1 MKKNVSLVFTG
12 DIGFDKYMDG
22 RWNAKTL
29 CDEKVLG
36 FLKSGDHLVV
46 NVESPVTEAKKIVK
60 PNGVEGL
67 THTMN
72 PKAMDFLKE
81 IGADVFNLC
90 NNHIMDAGPE
100 GLEDTIKRAKEAG
113 VKTIGAGMN
122 LEEASA
128 PLFFEEAGGIGLL
141 SVGYERA
148 CRIAGDDTP
157 GCLNFSRMD
166 LVRKRIEEIKKSCRW
181 CVVVAHDGEE
191 FTSLPSPYVRDRF
204 LTYLDMGADIVV
216 AHHPHVPMNYE
227 TVGEKVIFYSL
238 GNFVFD
244 TDYQRS
250 QFNTEKGLLLKI
262 SFSEEKFEFEPFGL
276 LIDRKEEKVIK
287 GELPK
292 IFSDVN
298 ANEYER
304 LSALAAKQFISATR
318 RQLKY
323 MNPQKFS
330 NATEE
335 EFKENFFEPLRS
347 GRVPGKLLDFQIV
360 YPLSLE
366 ADEGKWKESGLKEVV
381 EYIKEQI

>member
-1 MKKNVSLVFTG
+1 MKKNSSFVFTG

-22 RWNAKTL
+22 RWDAGTL
-29 CDEKVLG
+29 CDEEVLR
-36 FLKSGDHLVV
+36 FLNSGDHLVV
-46 NVESPVTEAKKIVK
+46 NVEAPVTEAKKVVK
-60 PNGVEGL
+60 PDGVAGL

-72 PKAMDFLKE
+72 PKAMRFLKE

-90 NNHIMDAGPE
+90 NNHIMDAGPQ
-100 GLEDTIKRAKEAG
+100 GLEDTLKRAGEAG

-148 CRIAGDDTP
+148 CRMAGKDSA
-157 GCLNFSRMD
+157 GCLNFSD
-166 LVRKRIEEIKKSCRW
+166 SVLIKKRISEIKKRCRW
-181 CVVVAHDGEE
+181 CVVIAHDGEE

-204 LTYLDMGADIVV
+204 LSYLDMGADIVV

-250 QFNTEKGLLLKI
+250 QYNTEKGIFVKI
-262 SFSEEKFEFEPFGL
+262 DFTEENFRFEPFGI
-276 LIDRKEEKVIK
+276 LIDRDREKVVK

-292 IFSDVN
+292 IFTDVTFD
-298 ANEYER
+298 EYR
-304 LSALAAKQFISATR
+304 KLASFAAKQFISATK

-323 MNPQKFS
+323 LNPDKFR

-335 EFKENFFEPLRS
+335 DFKANFYEPLRS
-347 GRVPGKLLDFQIV
+347 GRVPGKLLDFQII
-360 YPLSLE
+360 YPLALE
-366 ADEGKWKESGLKEVV
+366 AEKGEWKKSSLREVI
-381 EYIKEQI
+381 EYIEEQI

>member
-1 MKKNVSLVFTG
+1 MKKNASFVFTG

-22 RWNAKTL
+22 KWNAGTL
-29 CDEKVLG
+29 CDEEVLG
-36 FLKSGDHLVV
+36 FLNSGDHLVV
-46 NVESPVTEAKKIVK
+46 NVEAPITEAKKVVK
-60 PNGVEGL
+60 PNGVAGL

-72 PKAMDFLKE
+72 PEAMGFLKD

-100 GLEDTIKRAKEAG
+100 GLEDTLKRAKEAG
-113 VKTIGAGMN
+113 AKTIGAGMN

-128 PLFFEEAGGIGLL
+128 PLYFEEAGGIGLL

-148 CRIAGDDTP
+148 CRIAGKDSA
-157 GCLNFSRMD
+157 GCLNFSDMA
-166 LVRKRIEEIKKSCRW
+166 LVEKRIREIKKQCRW

-204 LTYLDMGADIVV
+204 LSYLNMGADIVV

-227 TVGEKVIFYSL
+227 TVGEKIIFYSL

-250 QFNTEKGLLLKI
+250 QFNTEKGI
-262 SFSEEKFEFEPFGL
+262 FVRIDFTEESFSFESFGII
-276 LIDRKEEKVIK
+276 IDRDRERVVK

-292 IFSDVN
+292 IFADVSPS
-298 ANEYER
+298 EYEK
-304 LSALAAKQFISATR
+304 LSALAAKQFISATK

-323 MNPQKFS
+323 LNPEKFS

-335 EFKENFFEPLRS
+335 EFKENFYEPLRS
-347 GRVPGKLLDFQIV
+347 GRVPEKILDFQIV
-360 YPLSLE
+360 YPLSLK
-366 ADEGKWKESGLKEVV
+366 ADEGKWKESTLKEVL
-381 EYIKEQI
+381 EYIEEQL